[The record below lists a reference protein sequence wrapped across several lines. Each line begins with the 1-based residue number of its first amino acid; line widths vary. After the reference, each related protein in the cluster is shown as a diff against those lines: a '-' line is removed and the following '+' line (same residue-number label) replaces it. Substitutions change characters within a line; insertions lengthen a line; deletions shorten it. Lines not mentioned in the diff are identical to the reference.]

1 MRRIRSPTGDED
13 DDGGSNE
20 VGQPFSRSKPSSSSR
35 SECSSSSLDLSPSS
49 HPPPPPSLDLRDVA
63 VLKVPASYGFYFFLS
78 SGEFIQRLFFVQ
90 FFLLFLLCCNRFVV
104 MLRR

>member
-1 MRRIRSPTGDED
+1 
-13 DDGGSNE
+13 
-20 VGQPFSRSKPSSSSR
+20 
-35 SECSSSSLDLSPSS
+35 
-49 HPPPPPSLDLRDVA
+49 VA
-63 VLKVPASYGFYFFLS
+63 VLKVPASYGFYFFLP